1 MGTPMNQTQLS
12 ALTNLGVALNAVFVQ
27 QLQAVAGDSLLNTL
41 YNVQESNRA
50 VERRHGVGGMGD
62 VPTFTGAIEYD
73 SFEPLY
79 RTDYTHIEYAKGIAV
94 ERKLID
100 DDEYGV
106 ISGRAQKLGLTFDR
120 TIEKHAVSVFAN
132 AFASTSAGADGVAL
146 CATNHPYSPT
156 NAGTQGNKGTS
167 ALTESSLTATRQL
180 MLKFKDDRGEVM
192 NTAPDTLLVPVE
204 LEEAAR
210 VIVESG
216 QRSGTANNDANTN
229 RGYRIVVSR
238 YLTDANDW
246 FLIDSR
252 MAKMYLNWFW
262 RVQPEFA
269 EDPSS
274 DYNLVMKYR
283 GYMRYSFGFDA
294 WQWLYGHSVT

>member
-1 MGTPMNQTQLS
+1 MGTPLNQSQMS
-12 ALTNLGVALNAVFVQ
+12 AFTNLGVALNAVFTL
-27 QLQAVAGDSLLNTL
+27 QLQSVAGDSLLNTL
-41 YNVQESNRA
+41 FNVQTSGRA
-50 VERRHGVGGMGD
+50 MERRQGVGGMGD
-62 VPTFTGAIEYD
+62 VPKFTGAIEYD

-79 RTDYTHIEYAKGIAV
+79 RTDYTHTEYAKGIAI
-94 ERKLID
+94 ERRLID
-100 DDEYGV
+100 DEEYGV

-120 TIEKHAVSVFAN
+120 TIEKHSVSVFAN
-132 AFASTSAGADGVAL
+132 AFAAANPGADGVAL
-146 CATNHPYSPT
+146 CATNHPSSPT
-156 NAGTQGNKGTS
+156 NATTQGNKGTS
-167 ALTESSLTATRQL
+167 ALTESALSATRQL
-180 MLKFKDDRGEVM
+180 MMKFKDDRGEIM
-192 NTAPDTLLVPVE
+192 NIAPDTLLVPVE

-252 MAKMYLNWFW
+252 MAKSYLNWFW
-262 RVQPEFA
+262 RVRPEFE
-269 EDPSS
+269 EDPAS
-274 DYNLVMKYR
+274 DYNLVVKYR

-294 WQWLYGHSVT
+294 WQWLYGHQVA